1 MCDSFLG
8 EKQVTFSD
16 WWYQILLKQQRTC
29 KMVVFAKK
37 KTQQPL
43 ADIVKASTETIQLYS
58 HHVDPPNPNLSSLL
72 GYPKCLGKDQQ
83 NHGEGLT
90 KIIKNPKCVDKLK
103 HPEKSKMCWSKP
115 VDSSYEGIFHT
126 PSSWKKPFQAPPSM
140 KFPICAEFWGI
151 LGSLKGNVR
160 KKICHEI
167 FLPRWW
173 FLPWWWYTTLK
184 K

>member
-1 MCDSFLG
+1 MIHSWAKNKSLSATDDIKSFLNNN
-8 EKQVTFSD
+8 ERAKWVCLQRKKHNSPLQT
-16 WWYQILLKQQRTC
+16 LLRLPLKQSSST
-29 KMVVFAKK
+29 V
-37 KTQQPL
+37 TTLTPPSQPV
-43 ADIVKASTETIQLYS
+43 ITSGISQVPGQGPTK
-58 HHVDPPNPNLSSLL
+58 
-72 GYPKCLGKDQQ
+72 
-83 NHGEGLT
+83 HGEGVT

-151 LGSLKGNVR
+151 LGSLKENVR